1 MSQELDVEQYT
12 KNEAFKTLVAIEE
25 HLASFSNAPMF
36 CTACLR
42 KHFSYLEILAEECF
56 PAQCTINP
64 VLKIIR
70 EWAISLK
77 NNLENLD
84 EKKIE
89 EIAIQARE
97 FRKRIEEEPVK
108 HLTG

>member
-1 MSQELDVEQYT
+1 MSQEIDVEQYT
-12 KNEAFKTLVAIEE
+12 KNEAFKTLVAIEG
-25 HLASFSNAPMF
+25 HLESFSNAPMF
-36 CTACLR
+36 CTACLK

-64 VLKIIR
+64 ILKKIK

-84 EKKIE
+84 EKKIQD
-89 EIAIQARE
+89 IAIQARDYR
-97 FRKRIEEEPVK
+97 RKIEEEPIK
-108 HLTG
+108 HLT

>member
-1 MSQELDVEQYT
+1 MSQEVDIEQYT

-36 CTACLR
+36 CTACLK

-64 VLKIIR
+64 VLKEMR
-70 EWAISLK
+70 TWAISLK

-84 EKKIE
+84 EGKIE
-89 EIAIQARE
+89 GIAIRARE
-97 FRKRIEEEPVK
+97 FRKKIEEEPIR
-108 HLTG
+108 HLA